1 MRFVSVWQRI
11 FPFLEILGN
20 AFKTFQA
27 WFLSL
32 NTLQCFILTVK
43 GQILP
48 SDMHANTPTL
58 IRRIVCTYP
67 KCGKFL
73 IWYVL
78 CFLRRSQFWAQTS
91 SYSHKFMQI
100 LCFSSSCSHPTGSTN
115 IFHKKPQWLQKDCPQ
130 SAGCMRAGN
139 IPINLLLAKNPVG
152 NSWWCCKWNVLL
164 SLFNSE

>member
-27 WFLSL
+27 WFRSL

-73 IWYVL
+73 VWYVL

-100 LCFSSSCSHPTGSTN
+100 LCFSSMDWEPVALTLQGALTYFTRSPSGYRK
-115 IFHKKPQWLQKDCPQ
+115 IAHKAQGVSGQL
-130 SAGCMRAGN
+130 
-139 IPINLLLAKNPVG
+139 
-152 NSWWCCKWNVLL
+152 KWGTL
-164 SLFNSE
+164 SSDLWEMMKR